1 MKGFEIKIAK
11 VVYRTTDEF
20 KTEEE
25 ARMWAA
31 AKRDKYK
38 ELIDDNAVEY
48 FFEVD
53 EVSNV

>member
-1 MKGFEIKIAK
+1 MKEFEISIAK

-25 ARMWAA
+25 ARMWARE
-31 AKRDKYK
+31 KRDKLR

-48 FFEVD
+48 FFEVT

>member
-25 ARMWAA
+25 ARVWAA
-31 AKRDKYK
+31 AKRDKLR

-48 FFEVD
+48 FFEVE

>member
-1 MKGFEIKIAK
+1 MKEFEISIAK

-25 ARMWAA
+25 ARIWARQ
-31 AKRDKYK
+31 KRDKLR

-48 FFEVD
+48 YFEV
-53 EVSNV
+53 EEITNV